1 MRKMNV
7 FNMIA
12 TWQTYI
18 TIGLSVAVLLLF
30 ITCGVLLKEIS
41 KSEERYRK
49 FMRGVNNK
57 SIEELVIGYLDKVDE
72 AKSDVKVTKEKCDAL
87 EEKLQGCIQK
97 TSILR
102 YKAFE
107 NVGSDL
113 SFSISLLDNNNDG
126 FIITS
131 IYGRNDSTTY
141 AKPIDK
147 GLSRYD
153 LSEEEKEVLKRAINK
168 NK

>member
-1 MRKMNV
+1 MNLFSIIV
-7 FNMIA
+7 

-18 TIGLSVAVLLLF
+18 TIGLSVAVVLLF

-57 SIEELVIGYLDKVDE
+57 SIEELVMGYLDKVDE
-72 AKSDVKVTKEKCDAL
+72 AKNDVKATKEKCDAL
-87 EEKLQGCIQK
+87 EEKLQGCMQK

-153 LSEEEKEVLKRAINK
+153 LSEEEKEVLKKAVNK
-168 NK
+168 N

>member
-1 MRKMNV
+1 MNV
-7 FNMIA
+7 TDIISR
-12 TWQTYI
+12 WQSYI
-18 TIGLSVAVLLLF
+18 IIGLAVAVVLLF
-30 ITCGVLLKEIS
+30 IICIVLLKAIGKTEN
-41 KSEERYRK
+41 KYRK
-49 FMRGVNNK
+49 FMRGVNGKN
-57 SIEELVIGYLDKVDE
+57 IEELVVSYLDRVDE
-72 AKSDVKVTKEKCDAL
+72 AEKETKLTKEKC
-87 EEKLQGCIQK
+87 EVIEKKLQGCFQK

-102 YKAFE
+102 YRAFE

-126 FIITS
+126 FILTG

-153 LSEEEKEVLKRAINK
+153 LSEEEKEVLAKAINK
-168 NK
+168 N

>member
-1 MRKMNV
+1 MNITKIISD
-7 FNMIA
+7 N
-12 TWQTYI
+12 QSYI
-18 TIGLSVAVLLLF
+18 TIGLGAAIIMLLL
-30 ITCGVLLKEIS
+30 ISIVLLKALRNLEL
-41 KSEERYRK
+41 KYRR
-49 FMRGVNNK
+49 FMRGVK
-57 SIEELVIGYLDKVDE
+57 GTDIESLVLGYFDKIDE
-72 AKSDVKVTKEKCDAL
+72 VKKDTAETKEKSL
-87 EEKLQGCIQK
+87 ELENELQKCIQK

-113 SFSISLLDNNNDG
+113 SFSIALLDNNNDG
-126 FIITS
+126 FILTG

-153 LSEEEKEVLKRAINK
+153 MSDEEKEVLSKAMNK
-168 NK
+168 E

>member
-1 MRKMNV
+1 MNV
-7 FNMIA
+7 IDIINQ
-12 TWQTYI
+12 WQSYI
-18 TIGLSVAVLLLF
+18 TIVLAVAVVLLF
-30 ITCGVLLKEIS
+30 IICIILLKAIG
-41 KSEERYRK
+41 KSEEKYRK
-49 FMRGVNNK
+49 FMRGVNGKN
-57 SIEELVIGYLDKVDE
+57 IEELVISYLDKVDE
-72 AKSDVKVTKEKCDAL
+72 AKKDTQITKEKCDIL
-87 EEKLQGCIQK
+87 EQELQGCFQK
-97 TSILR
+97 NSILR
-102 YKAFE
+102 YRAFE

-126 FIITS
+126 FILTG

-153 LSEEEKEVLKRAINK
+153 LSEEEKEVLEKAINK